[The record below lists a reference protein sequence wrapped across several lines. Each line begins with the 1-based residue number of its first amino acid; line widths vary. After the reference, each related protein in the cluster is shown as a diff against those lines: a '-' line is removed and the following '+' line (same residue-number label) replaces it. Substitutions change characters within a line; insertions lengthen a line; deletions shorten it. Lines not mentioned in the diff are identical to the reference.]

1 MSENMKE
8 TEKKKILMKDK
19 EVDIKSMRNKGSAL
33 LDGK

>member
-8 TEKKKILMKDK
+8 KTEKNILMKDK
-19 EVDIKSMRNKGSAL
+19 ELDIKSMRNKGSAL